1 MLLPALIEYEQR
13 KVREDE
19 SFEVQLGVVPS
30 GYQRQ
35 AVKVFV
41 ELDADGKFVR
51 LRPTAGSDPK
61 KDRGRIFVVPHVMRS
76 SAIRPKLL
84 ADNAEYVFGIAR
96 KADEHDPKVAQRHQ
110 AFVEAVRECFET
122 TGNPRVGA
130 VLRYLT
136 DAQSPPSLGDS
147 FDPTSNYSFMIG
159 ERRPFE
165 DEDVQ
170 AYWASKTIGSGE
182 LTGDGDEAESMIS
195 GSVGQ
200 LMSAEPVKIKGI
212 PGGQV
217 SGMNLVSAN
226 APAFL
231 SYGLDSSAQ
240 APILAL
246 EAETYANGLNR
257 LLSDDSTHY
266 SIGPVVYVFWTGQG
280 DVPPVAD
287 ALAGGSAVDLLGL
300 DDDTSLR
307 SGRPD
312 QVRTRLKSI
321 WTGEGHSLVLDSE
334 FFAAALSASGSRVV
348 IRSFV
353 QSTVRE
359 LMDRLAYFFAAQI
372 LVQWDG
378 SAPKPQGIYPL
389 AASLVRNFKKEA
401 SPQTI
406 GNLVAFALS
415 GARLPYD
422 FLARLAGRN
431 RAERRVTYPRAVL
444 TKMTLISLGVIS
456 MGELEKVDESNPD
469 VGYQLGRLL
478 AVLDGIQRSAL
489 GKGVNTTLSDR
500 FYGSMST
507 APLSVFGRIMQGV
520 QPHLARL
527 RKERPGAY
535 YRAATALEE
544 VAGRIDANSV
554 PRVLT
559 LEQQALFA
567 LGYYHQKAETGRAI
581 AALKLAKSNEGTETV
596 VEEEDDG

>member
-1 MLLPALIEYEQR
+1 MLLPALIAYEQR

-35 AVKVFV
+35 PVKGFV
-41 ELDADGKFVR
+41 ELDAQGEFVR
-51 LRPTAGSDPK
+51 FRPTAGSDPK
-61 KDRGRIFVVPHVMRS
+61 KDRGRVYIVPHIMRS

-84 ADNAEYVFGIAR
+84 ADNAEYVFGIGR
-96 KADEHDPKVAQRHQ
+96 KTDEHDPKVAQRHA
-110 AFVEAVRECFET
+110 AFIEAVQECFEA
-122 TGNPRVGA
+122 TGNASVGA
-130 VLRYLT
+130 VLRYLK
-136 DAQSPPSLGDS
+136 DARSAPAFGDS
-147 FDPTSNYSFMIG
+147 FDPTLNYSFMVG

-182 LTGDGDEAESMIS
+182 VTDDGDMAESMIS
-195 GSVGQ
+195 GDVGQ

-231 SYGLDSSAQ
+231 SYGLGSSAQ
-240 APILAL
+240 APILAV

-257 LLSDDSTHY
+257 LLSDDSTRY
-266 SIGPVVYVFWTGQG
+266 SIGPVVYVFWTGHG

-287 ALAGGSAVDLLGL
+287 ALAGGPAVDLFGL
-300 DDDTSLR
+300 DDDTSPR
-307 SGRPD
+307 SGRPE
-312 QVRTRLKSI
+312 QIRTRLKSI

-334 FFAAALSASGSRVV
+334 FFAVALSASGSRVV

-353 QSTVRE
+353 PSTVQE
-359 LMDRLAYFFAAQI
+359 LMGRLAYFFAAQM

-378 SAPKPQGIYPL
+378 SAPKPQGIYSL

-401 SPQTI
+401 SPQGI
-406 GNLVAFALS
+406 ESLVAFALS

-444 TKMTLISLGVIS
+444 TKMTLTSLGVIP
-456 MGELEKVDESNPD
+456 MGELEQVDASNPD

-489 GKGVNTTLSDR
+489 GKGVNATLSDR

-507 APLSVFGRIMQGV
+507 APLSVFGRIMQGA

-535 YRAATALEE
+535 NRVTATLEE
-544 VAGRIDANSV
+544 VMGRIDAGSV
-554 PRVLT
+554 PRLLT

-567 LGYYHQKAETGRAI
+567 LGYYHQRAEVGRNI
-581 AALKLAKSNEGTETV
+581 AAHKLAKLGEGTENAL
-596 VEEEDDG
+596 EEEDDG